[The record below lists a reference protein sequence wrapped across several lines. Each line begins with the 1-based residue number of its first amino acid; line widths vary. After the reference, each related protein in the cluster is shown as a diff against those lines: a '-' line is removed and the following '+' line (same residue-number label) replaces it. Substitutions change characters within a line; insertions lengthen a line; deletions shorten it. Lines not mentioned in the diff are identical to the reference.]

1 MGVAVNS
8 AVLRRYLKNETAR
21 ELWRTAVTESTP
33 SKRPCPSCGRALRGF
48 ATSRDDRRI
57 GLDLCKACQLM
68 WFDRNELEA
77 FPRAPKVQPAE
88 MERNLALAEVQ
99 FEADLEDRKRA
110 AENIVAQAL
119 EIIILI
125 IRLLLFR

>member
-1 MGVAVNS
+1 
-8 AVLRRYLKNETAR
+8 
-21 ELWRTAVTESTP
+21 
-33 SKRPCPSCGRALRGF
+33 
-48 ATSRDDRRI
+48 
-57 GLDLCKACQLM
+57 M